1 MAFYALYNHQ
11 RQNLTEKL
19 SQALDMVYIERVQEC
34 QSFSNIQSRASIQF
48 IDRGLQYDVDIMH
61 MNDMCSISTQ
71 SKAALYLCKKVQI
84 LGKSFKEYT
93 LFYFLLTVVC
103 FNCFF

>member
-34 QSFSNIQSRASIQF
+34 QSFSNIQSKASIQF
-48 IDRGLQYDVDIMH
+48 IDRG
-61 MNDMCSISTQ
+61 
-71 SKAALYLCKKVQI
+71 
-84 LGKSFKEYT
+84 T
-93 LFYFLLTVVC
+93 LTR
-103 FNCFF
+103 